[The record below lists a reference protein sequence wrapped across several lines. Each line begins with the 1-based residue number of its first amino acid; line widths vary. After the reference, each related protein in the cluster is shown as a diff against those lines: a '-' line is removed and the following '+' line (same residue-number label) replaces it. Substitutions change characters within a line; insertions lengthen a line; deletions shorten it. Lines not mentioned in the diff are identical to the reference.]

1 MHLKTNEFHI
11 KVLISMQR
19 TNSGKYLTKQHPSA
33 DSRDRT
39 SNRTETKTT
48 MASLLQAALASSR
61 SMHRPLS
68 SAVLSSTV
76 RQGGFVEQTQILTQD
91 GRSSSS
97 SSTAAAAEGV
107 DATPSHR
114 QTAVIPRSHNTSNG
128 IGAAQPSAPPSHPTT
143 SDPPSCIQQQQYF
156 HSSPTDLEGD
166 LDDLCKKHMEL
177 PSDQFA
183 EGCSFLQQVALG
195 NLDEVRRRVERCMAE
210 NSMALVNFRDYDRRS
225 AVHLAA
231 SEGHLE
237 IVKYLLS
244 KGGRLNRSDRWGG
257 SPMDDAYRHK
267 HFEVL
272 EYLRECGGTFGSK
285 SQATNFISAAFEGDI
300 DEVQTLHQLGS
311 IDINEADYD
320 KRTALHVAASNGNLD
335 VVRYLCLS
343 GANVNVV
350 DRWNHSPLDDAKFH
364 NQDKCVELLLKYG
377 ASFANESSYAQTTS
391 TALLDLFEQYCK
403 VRDGKMSLDWHDVK
417 DLLHGVGED
426 ATDDVVRKLF
436 GAVDDNGDGI
446 ISRSEFLEHS
456 DLFLN
461 GRPARIILVVGGP
474 GSGKGLLSERLVKEC
489 GVVHI
494 SSGDLLREEVQ
505 SGSHLGK
512 QVEEIMKSGGLVS
525 SAIMVALM
533 QKRMKDHPGKRIL
546 LDGFPRSAENA
557 RDLVTLCGKPEL
569 ALHLDCDD
577 TILIERILHRGKS
590 GARADDNITTALQR
604 IRNYHKFHQVTLDFL
619 REERVPIVNLD
630 CSTTPDGVWEQLS
643 AVSRLMRNSLDRKR
657 ETKEKDD
664 ISLPA

>member
-1 MHLKTNEFHI
+1 
-11 KVLISMQR
+11 
-19 TNSGKYLTKQHPSA
+19 
-33 DSRDRT
+33 
-39 SNRTETKTT
+39 
-48 MASLLQAALASSR
+48 
-61 SMHRPLS
+61 MHRPLS

-114 QTAVIPRSHNTSNG
+114 PTAVIPRSHNTSNG

-505 SGSHLGK
+505 AGSHLGK

-643 AVSRLMRNSLDRKR
+643 AVSRLMRNTLDRKR

-664 ISLPA
+664 ISLPV

>member
-1 MHLKTNEFHI
+1 
-11 KVLISMQR
+11 
-19 TNSGKYLTKQHPSA
+19 
-33 DSRDRT
+33 
-39 SNRTETKTT
+39 
-48 MASLLQAALASSR
+48 
-61 SMHRPLS
+61 MHRPLS

-114 QTAVIPRSHNTSNG
+114 PTAVIPRSHNTSNG

-643 AVSRLMRNSLDRKR
+643 AVSRLMRNTLDRKR

-664 ISLPA
+664 ISLPV